1 MEPQR
6 GDSVP
11 KFRQVEFIALPF
23 LFSSKLKIWSFQMV
37 VLQGQQSYLVVQ
49 KIMMLDRIVVLFI
62 KPTAFFDIPF
72 AIVVIVS

>member
-1 MEPQR
+1 
-6 GDSVP
+6 
-11 KFRQVEFIALPF
+11 
-23 LFSSKLKIWSFQMV
+23 MV